1 MMDELLVFQTF
12 TDKDQADRTASLLEQ
27 NGITVTVDENPP
39 LLDSNFIGQQFNNP
53 YVVKIPGESFL
64 EANKIL
70 TEQTVVNIN
79 EVDKDYIL
87 FTLSNE
93 ELKEVITHKEE
104 WGVYNYKLAL
114 QILADRNGSAAE
126 TEGEKTLQLDLHPD
140 ATPKDTNMLWIVICY
155 AGLALSFYG
164 FLNHSGL
171 FLYLFPQLFLLL
183 FGVTLYFSKTTLSNG
198 TRIMTYSK
206 NVRLHGLVI
215 LLLTIIILL
224 IMFVLSLRVI
234 NYFE

>member
-1 MMDELLVFQTF
+1 MNELLVYQTF
-12 TDKDQADRTASLLEQ
+12 TDKDQADRTATLLEQ
-27 NGITVTVDENPP
+27 NGITVVVDENPP

-53 YVVKIPGESFL
+53 YVVKISGESFL

-104 WGVYNYKLAL
+104 WGIYNYKLAL
-114 QILADRNGSAAE
+114 QILADRNGSTVE
-126 TEGEKTLQLDLHPD
+126 SEGERTLQLELHPD

-164 FLNHSGL
+164 FLSHSGL

-183 FGVTLYFSKTTLSNG
+183 FGITLYFSKTTLSNG

-234 NYFE
+234 NYFG